1 MEADIIGLNKILDCI
16 KGSSFTKLAVYRYPQ
31 NSGNIPVFEKL
42 NAKSNHELVKDFN
55 EWGKNIDNS
64 VIYEINLFD
73 NVLVSFD
80 ENGQE
85 KLKRDNAK
93 NGKAKF
99 YIQFK
104 KDSNNNNYSN
114 NSNNTDMATI
124 VGLVSENLRKSQE
137 DNLILKE
144 LAELKNKIT
153 IMEEDEDEE
162 EETGLAGLK
171 PENIGQF
178 ISALQMLSGN
188 NSKPTT
194 SVINGVMEEKKENIK
209 KAIGILY
216 KYDPDLDQD
225 LLKLSSLAEN
235 NNATFKMLL
244 TTLRNM

>member
-1 MEADIIGLNKILDCI
+1 MEADIIGLNKILDCV
-16 KGSSFTKLAVYRYPQ
+16 KNSGFTKLAVYRYPQ

-42 NAKSNHELVKDFN
+42 NAKSNHELVKDFLN
-55 EWGKNIDNS
+55 WGQNIDNS

-73 NVLVSFD
+73 DVLVSFD

-85 KLKRDNAK
+85 KLKRNNAK

-104 KDSNNNNYSN
+104 KDNNNSYTNNNNTSN
-114 NSNNTDMATI
+114 DLATI
-124 VGLVSENLRKSQE
+124 VNLVSENLRKSQE

-144 LAELKNKIT
+144 LAELKNKINT
-153 IMEEDEDEE
+153 LEEEEE
-162 EETGLAGLK
+162 EETGLMGLK
-171 PENIGQF
+171 TENIGQ
-178 ISALQMLSGN
+178 IMSAIQMLSGN
-188 NSKPTT
+188 KSQPTT
-194 SVINGVMEEKKENIK
+194 SVINGVMEEKRENIK

-225 LLKLSSLAEN
+225 LLKLSNLAEN
-235 NNATFKMLL
+235 NNSTFKMLL

>member
-114 NSNNTDMATI
+114 GSNNTDMATI

-153 IMEEDEDEE
+153 IMEEDDDE

-188 NSKPTT
+188 VSKPTT
-194 SVINGVMEEKKENIK
+194 TVINGVMEEKKENIK

>member
-104 KDSNNNNYSN
+104 KDTNNNSYSN
-114 NSNNTDMATI
+114 GSNTDMATI

-188 NSKPTT
+188 NSQPTT
-194 SVINGVMEEKKENIK
+194 TVINGVMEEKKENIK

-216 KYDPDLDQD
+216 KHDPDLDQD

>member
-104 KDSNNNNYSN
+104 KDSNNSNYSN

-162 EETGLAGLK
+162 EETGLGGLK
-171 PENIGQF
+171 AENIGQF

-188 NSKPTT
+188 NSQPTT

>member
-188 NSKPTT
+188 KSQPTT
-194 SVINGVMEEKKENIK
+194 TVINGVMEEKKENIK

-216 KYDPDLDQD
+216 KHDPDLDQD
-225 LLKLSSLAEN
+225 LLKLSNLAEN

>member
-1 MEADIIGLNKILDCI
+1 MEADIIGFNKIIDCV
-16 KGSSFTKLAVYRYPQ
+16 KNSGFSKLAVYRYPQ

-42 NAKSNHELVKDFN
+42 NAKSNHELVKDFQN
-55 EWGKNIDNS
+55 WCQNIDNS

-73 NVLVSFD
+73 DVLVSFD

-85 KLKRDNAK
+85 KLKRNNAK

-104 KDSNNNNYSN
+104 KDNNNSYTNNNNTSN
-114 NSNNTDMATI
+114 DLATI
-124 VGLVSENLRKSQE
+124 VSLVSENLKKSQE

-144 LAELKNKIT
+144 LAELKTKINT
-153 IMEEDEDEE
+153 LEEEEEE
-162 EETGLAGLK
+162 EETSGLGALK
-171 PENIGQF
+171 PENIGQ
-178 ISALQMLSGN
+178 ILSAIQMLSGN
-188 NSKPTT
+188 KSQPTT
-194 SVINGVMEEKKENIK
+194 SVINGVMEEKRENIK

-225 LLKLSSLAEN
+225 LLKLSNLAEN
-235 NNATFKMLL
+235 NNSTFKMLL

>member
-153 IMEEDEDEE
+153 IMEEDDDEE

-188 NSKPTT
+188 NSQPTA

>member
-114 NSNNTDMATI
+114 GSNNTDMATI

-188 NSKPTT
+188 NSQPTT
-194 SVINGVMEEKKENIK
+194 TVINGVMEEKKENIK

>member
-42 NAKSNHELVKDFN
+42 NAKSNYELVKEFN

-104 KDSNNNNYSN
+104 KDTNNNNYSN
-114 NSNNTDMATI
+114 GSNTDMATI

-144 LAELKNKIT
+144 LTELKNKIT
-153 IMEEDEDEE
+153 ILEE
-162 EETGLAGLK
+162 EEEEEESGLAGLK

-178 ISALQMLSGN
+178 IAALQMLSGN
-188 NSKPTT
+188 KSQPTT
-194 SVINGVMEEKKENIK
+194 TVINGVMEEKKENIK

>member
-55 EWGKNIDNS
+55 DWGKNIDNS

-104 KDSNNNNYSN
+104 KDSNNNSYSN
-114 NSNNTDMATI
+114 GSNNTDMATI

-153 IMEEDEDEE
+153 IMEEDEEEE

-188 NSKPTT
+188 NSQPTKT
-194 SVINGVMEEKKENIK
+194 VINGVMEEKKENIK
-209 KAIGILY
+209 KAISILY

>member
-16 KGSSFTKLAVYRYPQ
+16 KGSGFTKLAVYRYPQ

-42 NAKSNHELVKDFN
+42 NAKTNHELVKDFN

-64 VIYEINLFD
+64 VVYEINLFD
-73 NVLVSFD
+73 DVLVSFD

-85 KLKRDNAK
+85 KLKRNNAK

-99 YIQFK
+99 FIQFK
-104 KDSNNNNYSN
+104 KDNNNNSYINGS
-114 NSNNTDMATI
+114 SNTDMANI

-144 LAELKNKIT
+144 LAELKTKIT
-153 IMEEDEDEE
+153 IMEEDDDEE

-171 PENIGQF
+171 AENIGQF
-178 ISALQMLSGN
+178 IAALQMLSGN
-188 NSKPTT
+188 VSQPTT
-194 SVINGVMEEKKENIK
+194 SVINGVLEEKKENIK

-225 LLKLSSLAEN
+225 LLKLSSLAVN

>member
-1 MEADIIGLNKILDCI
+1 
-16 KGSSFTKLAVYRYPQ
+16 
-31 NSGNIPVFEKL
+31 
-42 NAKSNHELVKDFN
+42 
-55 EWGKNIDNS
+55 
-64 VIYEINLFD
+64 
-73 NVLVSFD
+73 
-80 ENGQE
+80 
-85 KLKRDNAK
+85 
-93 NGKAKF
+93 
-99 YIQFK
+99 
-104 KDSNNNNYSN
+104 
-114 NSNNTDMATI
+114 MATI

-188 NSKPTT
+188 NSQPTT
-194 SVINGVMEEKKENIK
+194 TVINGVMEEKKENIK

>member
-16 KGSSFTKLAVYRYPQ
+16 KGSGFTKLAVYRYPQ

-42 NAKSNHELVKDFN
+42 NAKTNHELVKDFN

-64 VIYEINLFD
+64 VVYEINLFD
-73 NVLVSFD
+73 DVLVSFD

-85 KLKRDNAK
+85 KLKRNNAK

-99 YIQFK
+99 FIQFK
-104 KDSNNNNYSN
+104 KDTNNNSYSN
-114 NSNNTDMATI
+114 GSNTDMATI

-171 PENIGQF
+171 AENIGQF

-188 NSKPTT
+188 NSQPTT

>member
-104 KDSNNNNYSN
+104 KDSNNSNYSN

-144 LAELKNKIT
+144 LADLKSKIT
-153 IMEEDEDEE
+153 IMEEEEEEE

-171 PENIGQF
+171 AENIGQF

-188 NSKPTT
+188 KSQPTT

>member
-55 EWGKNIDNS
+55 DWGKNIDNS

-104 KDSNNNNYSN
+104 KDSNNNSYSN
-114 NSNNTDMATI
+114 GSNNTDMATI
-124 VGLVSENLRKSQE
+124 VGLVSINPLF
-137 DNLILKE
+137 
-144 LAELKNKIT
+144 
-153 IMEEDEDEE
+153 
-162 EETGLAGLK
+162 
-171 PENIGQF
+171 IGM
-178 ISALQMLSGN
+178 SSSNTYG
-188 NSKPTT
+188 
-194 SVINGVMEEKKENIK
+194 
-209 KAIGILY
+209 
-216 KYDPDLDQD
+216 DL
-225 LLKLSSLAEN
+225 
-235 NNATFKMLL
+235 
-244 TTLRNM
+244 

>member
-16 KGSSFTKLAVYRYPQ
+16 KGSGFTKLAVYRYPQ
-31 NSGNIPVFEKL
+31 NSGNIPVYENL
-42 NAKSNHELVKDFN
+42 NAKSNHELVKSFN

-73 NVLVSFD
+73 DVLVSFD

-85 KLKRDNAK
+85 KLKRNNAK

-99 YIQFK
+99 FIQFK
-104 KDSNNNNYSN
+104 KDNNNNSYSN
-114 NSNNTDMATI
+114 GSSNTDMATI

-144 LAELKNKIT
+144 LADLKSKIT
-153 IMEEDEDEE
+153 IMEEEEEEE

-171 PENIGQF
+171 AENIGQF

-188 NSKPTT
+188 KSQPTT

>member
-104 KDSNNNNYSN
+104 KDTNNNSYSN
-114 NSNNTDMATI
+114 GSNTDMATI

-144 LAELKNKIT
+144 LADLKSKIT

-188 NSKPTT
+188 NSQPTT
-194 SVINGVMEEKKENIK
+194 TVINGVIDEKKENIK

>member
-114 NSNNTDMATI
+114 NSNNTDMTTI

-153 IMEEDEDEE
+153 IMEEEEEE

-188 NSKPTT
+188 NSQPTT
-194 SVINGVMEEKKENIK
+194 SVINGVIEEKKENIK
-209 KAIGILY
+209 KAINILY

>member
-42 NAKSNHELVKDFN
+42 NAKSNNELVKDFN

-114 NSNNTDMATI
+114 NSNNTDMTTI

-153 IMEEDEDEE
+153 IMEEEEEE

-188 NSKPTT
+188 NSQPTT
-194 SVINGVMEEKKENIK
+194 SVINGVIEEKKENIK
-209 KAIGILY
+209 KAINILY

>member
-16 KGSSFTKLAVYRYPQ
+16 KGSGFTKLAVYRYPQ

-42 NAKSNHELVKDFN
+42 NAKTNHELVKDFN

-64 VIYEINLFD
+64 VVYEINLFD
-73 NVLVSFD
+73 DVLVSFD

-85 KLKRDNAK
+85 KLKRNNAK

-99 YIQFK
+99 FIQFK
-104 KDSNNNNYSN
+104 KDNNNSYSN
-114 NSNNTDMATI
+114 GSSNTDMATI

-144 LAELKNKIT
+144 LAELKTKIT

-171 PENIGQF
+171 AENIGQF

-188 NSKPTT
+188 NSQPTT
-194 SVINGVMEEKKENIK
+194 SVINGVIEEKKENIK

>member
-16 KGSSFTKLAVYRYPQ
+16 KGSNFTKLAVYRYPQ

-42 NAKSNHELVKDFN
+42 NAKSNHELVRDFN
-55 EWGKNIDNS
+55 DWGKNIDNS

-73 NVLVSFD
+73 DVSVTFD
-80 ENGQE
+80 DNGQE
-85 KLKRDNAK
+85 KLKRSASK
-93 NGKAKF
+93 TGKAKF

-104 KDSNNNNYSN
+104 KDTNSNNY
-114 NSNNTDMATI
+114 NSNGSNTDMATI

-144 LAELKNKIT
+144 LAELKSKIT
-153 IMEEDEDEE
+153 IMEDDEE
-162 EETGLAGLK
+162 EEEEKGLAGLN
-171 PENIGQF
+171 PQSIGQI
-178 ISALQMLSGN
+178 ISAIQMLSGN
-188 NSKPTT
+188 QSAPTT
-194 SVINGVMEEKKENIK
+194 SVINGVLDDKKENIK
-209 KAIGILY
+209 KAINILY

-235 NNATFKMLL
+235 NNSTFKMLL

>member
-104 KDSNNNNYSN
+104 KDTNNNSYSN
-114 NSNNTDMATI
+114 GSNTDMATI

-144 LAELKNKIT
+144 LADLKSKIT
-153 IMEEDEDEE
+153 IMEEEEEEE

-171 PENIGQF
+171 AENIGQF

-188 NSKPTT
+188 KSQPTT

-225 LLKLSSLAEN
+225 LLKLSNLAEN

>member
-104 KDSNNNNYSN
+104 KDTNNNNYSN
-114 NSNNTDMATI
+114 GSNTDMATI

-188 NSKPTT
+188 NSQPTT
-194 SVINGVMEEKKENIK
+194 TVINGVMEEKKENIK

-216 KYDPDLDQD
+216 KHDPDLDQD

>member
-16 KGSSFTKLAVYRYPQ
+16 KGSNFTKLAVYRYPQ

-42 NAKSNHELVKDFN
+42 NAKTNHELVKDFN

-64 VIYEINLFD
+64 VVYEINLFD
-73 NVLVSFD
+73 DVLVSFD

-85 KLKRDNAK
+85 KLKRNNAK

-99 YIQFK
+99 FIQFK
-104 KDSNNNNYSN
+104 KDNNNNSYINGS
-114 NSNNTDMATI
+114 SNTDMANI

-144 LAELKNKIT
+144 LAELKTKIT
-153 IMEEDEDEE
+153 IMEEDDDEE

-171 PENIGQF
+171 AENIGQF
-178 ISALQMLSGN
+178 IAALQMLSGN
-188 NSKPTT
+188 VSQPTT
-194 SVINGVMEEKKENIK
+194 SVINGVLEEKKENIK

-225 LLKLSSLAEN
+225 LLKLSSLAVN

>member
-42 NAKSNHELVKDFN
+42 NAKSNHELVKEFN

-114 NSNNTDMATI
+114 GSNNTDMATI

-153 IMEEDEDEE
+153 IMEEDDDE

-188 NSKPTT
+188 NSQPTT

>member
-104 KDSNNNNYSN
+104 KDTNNNSYSN
-114 NSNNTDMATI
+114 GSNTDMATI

-144 LAELKNKIT
+144 LADLKSKIT
-153 IMEEDEDEE
+153 IMEEEEEEE

-171 PENIGQF
+171 AENIGQF

-188 NSKPTT
+188 NSQPTT
-194 SVINGVMEEKKENIK
+194 TVINGVMDEKREYK

-225 LLKLSSLAEN
+225 LLKLSNLAEN

>member
-16 KGSSFTKLAVYRYPQ
+16 KGSNFTKLAVYRYPQ

-64 VIYEINLFD
+64 VVYEINLFD

-99 YIQFK
+99 FIQFK
-104 KDSNNNNYSN
+104 KDNNNSYSN
-114 NSNNTDMATI
+114 GSNNTDMATI

-144 LAELKNKIT
+144 LAELKTKIT
-153 IMEEDEDEE
+153 IMEEEEEEE

-171 PENIGQF
+171 AENIGQF

-188 NSKPTT
+188 NSQPTT

>member
-55 EWGKNIDNS
+55 DWGKNIDNS

-104 KDSNNNNYSN
+104 KDSNNNSYSN
-114 NSNNTDMATI
+114 GSNNTDMATI

-188 NSKPTT
+188 VSKPTT

>member
-104 KDSNNNNYSN
+104 KDINNNSYSN
-114 NSNNTDMATI
+114 GSNTDMATI

-171 PENIGQF
+171 AENIGQF

-188 NSKPTT
+188 NSQPTT

>member
-1 MEADIIGLNKILDCI
+1 MDADIIGLNKILDCI
-16 KGSSFTKLAVYRYPQ
+16 KGSNFTKLAVYRYPQ

-104 KDSNNNNYSN
+104 KDTNNNNYSN
-114 NSNNTDMATI
+114 GSNTDMATI

-153 IMEEDEDEE
+153 IMEEEEEEE

-171 PENIGQF
+171 AENIGQF

-188 NSKPTT
+188 NSQPTT
-194 SVINGVMEEKKENIK
+194 TVINGVMEEKKENIK

>member
-42 NAKSNHELVKDFN
+42 NAKSNHELVKEFN

-114 NSNNTDMATI
+114 GSNNTDMATI

-153 IMEEDEDEE
+153 IMEEDEEEE

-188 NSKPTT
+188 NSQPTT

>member
-114 NSNNTDMATI
+114 GSNNTDMATI

-153 IMEEDEDEE
+153 IMEEDDDE

-188 NSKPTT
+188 NSQPTT
-194 SVINGVMEEKKENIK
+194 TVINGVMEEKKENIK

>member
-42 NAKSNHELVKDFN
+42 NAKSNYELVKDFN

-104 KDSNNNNYSN
+104 KDSNNSNYSN

-144 LAELKNKIT
+144 LADLKSKIT
-153 IMEEDEDEE
+153 IMEEEEEEE

-171 PENIGQF
+171 AENIGQF

-188 NSKPTT
+188 KSQPTT

-216 KYDPDLDQD
+216 KYDSDLDQD

>member
-31 NSGNIPVFEKL
+31 NSGNIPVFERL

-93 NGKAKF
+93 NNKAKF

-104 KDSNNNNYSN
+104 KDTNNNNYSN
-114 NSNNTDMATI
+114 GSNNDMATI

-144 LAELKNKIT
+144 LAELKSKIT
-153 IMEEDEDEE
+153 IMEEEE
-162 EETGLAGLK
+162 EEEEQTGLAGLK

-178 ISALQMLSGN
+178 ISAIQMLSGN
-188 NSKPTT
+188 KSQPTT
-194 SVINGVMEEKKENIK
+194 TVINGVIEEKKENIK

>member
-16 KGSSFTKLAVYRYPQ
+16 KGSNFTKLAVYRYPQ

-55 EWGKNIDNS
+55 DWGKNIDNS

-73 NVLVSFD
+73 DVSVTFD
-80 ENGQE
+80 DNGQE
-85 KLKRDNAK
+85 KLKRTASK
-93 NGKAKF
+93 TGKAKF

-104 KDSNNNNYSN
+104 KDNNNSYN
-114 NSNNTDMATI
+114 NNGSSNTDMATI

-153 IMEEDEDEE
+153 IIEE
-162 EETGLAGLK
+162 EEEEEPTGLGALN
-171 PENIGQF
+171 PQSIGQF
-178 ISALQMLSGN
+178 IQAFQMLSGN
-188 NSKPTT
+188 NAPPTT
-194 SVINGVMEEKKENIK
+194 TVINGVMDEKKENIK